1 VVLAICCCSAFI
13 TGIGVT
19 LVNLALPAIRSDFNA
34 TTSDLQWV
42 INAYAL
48 PVATL
53 LVLAGRLAD
62 RVGRKKVL
70 QAGLLV
76 FGVGSVGCG
85 LATTVDQLLIMR
97 AIQAIG
103 GAMLNPVAISIIS
116 TTFRDHRRRSWA
128 VSVWGAV
135 AGISLAAGPVI
146 GGILVEA
153 AGWRS
158 LFWMNVPVV
167 LLVAVLVWLYVPDSR
182 APRFRRFDPLGQL
195 LLVIMLGFFV
205 YGVTET
211 REIGWASWQT
221 FGFLISSA
229 VTFGLFLLS
238 SSGSQE
244 PVIDPRLF
252 AKLAFVGSN
261 LAGVCCL
268 AALSGFLF
276 LNSLYLQETRELTA
290 YAAGLLTLPMALAAV
305 ATSPLAGR
313 LIARRGGPVA
323 LILGGLG
330 TAVGAAV
337 LAGNTAEGPLWQIFT
352 GYVIFG
358 FGFGLTNPAVT
369 TIAISCLPAEEAGAA
384 GGIISTSRQIGICL
398 GVAIVGVIVPT
409 GAENVGLA
417 AGVDASA
424 WLVLSLCGVATSALG
439 AVMSFVAIRDHR
451 VRVLGQDEPLSAPV
465 SRA

>member
-42 INAYAL
+42 INAYVL

-62 RVGRKKVL
+62 RVGRKKVF

-76 FGVGSVGCG
+76 FGVGSAGCG
-85 LATTVDQLLIMR
+85 LAATVDQLLIMR
-97 AIQAIG
+97 ALQAIG
-103 GAMLNPVAISIIS
+103 GAMLNPVAISIIA

-146 GGILVEA
+146 GGILVET

-167 LLVAVLVWLYVPDSR
+167 SLVAVLVWLYVPDSK

-195 LLVIMLGFFV
+195 LVVVMLSFFV

-229 VTFGLFLLS
+229 VTFGLLLLS
-238 SSGSQE
+238 GSGGQE
-244 PVIDPRLF
+244 PIIDPRLF
-252 AKLAFVGSN
+252 AKPVFVGSN

-276 LNSLYLQETRELTA
+276 LNSLYLQETRELSA

-313 LIARRGGPVA
+313 LIARRGGPAA
-323 LILGGLG
+323 LVLGGLG
-330 TAVGAAV
+330 TALGAAV
-337 LAGNTAEGPLWQIFT
+337 LTGNTAEGPLWQIFA
-352 GYVIFG
+352 GYVLFG
-358 FGFGLTNPAVT
+358 FGFGMTNPAVT
-369 TIAISCLPAEEAGAA
+369 TTAISCLPDEEAGAA

-398 GVAIVGVIVPT
+398 GVAIVGAIVPARGGDAQSVT
-409 GAENVGLA
+409 GSS
-417 AGVDASA
+417 ASA
-424 WLVLSLCGVATSALG
+424 WLALSLCGILTSVLGVA
-439 AVMSFVAIRDHR
+439 MSFIASRDHR
-451 VRVLGQDEPLSAPV
+451 VAAVHTTS
-465 SRA
+465 S